1 MALTGKQSLT
11 SLVQP
16 NTDPAQTSNA
26 GKQTLVETQAT
37 QGGPQQQQQQQLEKP
52 DVSAIP
58 AMDIAG
64 EIAAFGSGGALNAAI
79 VNAQKEMVAEQGVAG
94 HTIAMFQYMATKAG
108 ALAQIIDGAFQR
120 IPEEQR
126 DPYLKALSGEM
137 SAKLGD
143 RGLWVGGDDR
153 GMICVGALD
162 AGEFF
167 RKGKALLLEKGGA
180 AQAQQRSLKDLL
192 VEHSRN
198 MDAKS
203 YGRRVESME
212 LIDVG
217 ALPVRGTGSAKPTA
231 GAPIACNDPR
241 CKYFDEDYAEVAGAE
256 LEAGKEYSLY
266 FNGSENLEVTV
277 QSNDGTHVVFSS
289 VT

>member
-16 NTDPAQTSNA
+16 TTDPAQTSNA

-37 QGGPQQQQQQQLEKP
+37 QGGPPQQQQQQPEKP

-58 AMDIAG
+58 AMDMAG
-64 EIAAFGSGGALNAAI
+64 EIAAFGSGGPLNAAI
-79 VNAQKEMVAEQGVAG
+79 VNAQKEMVAEKSVAG
-94 HTIAMFQYMATKAG
+94 HTIAMFQYMASKAG

-162 AGEFF
+162 AGEYFQ
-167 RKGKALLLEKGGA
+167 KGKALLLEKGGQ
-180 AQAQQRSLKDLL
+180 AQAQQRTLKDLL

-217 ALPVRGTGSAKPTA
+217 ALPVHGAASARPQKDTPL
-231 GAPIACNDPR
+231 ACNDAR
-241 CKYFDEDYAEVAGAE
+241 CKYFDDSYMEVAGTE
-256 LEAGKEYSLY
+256 LEVDETYSLY
-266 FNGSENLEVTV
+266 FNSSENLSVTV
-277 QSNDGTHVVFSS
+277 KSNDGTHVVFSS